1 MTKSKTSK
9 GKGSKKSKNSGRG
22 SNSWKKDRMGK
33 SGPRKEFV
41 KVEFT
46 RHIPVLLQSV
56 LEQLDLKKGQVFV
69 DCNLGD
75 GGHSEEIVKTLDGDI
90 TIAGFDLDQDA
101 IQRAGANLDK
111 ISKDLL
117 KKPNLIFINDNF
129 RNLKNALERVGI
141 EKADAILY
149 DLGLSSYELEES
161 GRGFSFKK
169 DEPLMMTFANG
180 KRFGE
185 QGGKGES
192 SEVSAEGDLN
202 RASEVNESFTAED
215 IINDWDEENIKT
227 IIESY
232 GEDKFAY
239 KIAKAIVKARAEGR
253 ITTTSALAELIKTSV
268 PSFARFGKTHP
279 ATKTFQ
285 ALRIAVND
293 ELNALNETLPQ
304 AVAKLNS
311 NGNLVVISYHSL
323 EDRIVKNAFKK
334 FEEDGLGKIL
344 TKRPIVPAENETD
357 ENPRSRSAKLRVFKK
372 A

>member
-1 MTKSKTSK
+1 MTKRKTSK
-9 GKGSKKSKNSGRG
+9 SKGGKKSKSNGRG
-22 SNSWKKDRMGK
+22 SNSWKKNR
-33 SGPRKEFV
+33 PRKEFV

-75 GGHSEEIVKTLDGDI
+75 GGHSEEIAKVLEGDI

-101 IQRAGANLDK
+101 IARASANFE
-111 ISKDLL
+111 IAFKDL
-117 KKPNLIFINDNF
+117 KNKPNIIFVNDNF
-129 RNLKNALERVGI
+129 RNLTKALNDKGI
-141 EKADAILY
+141 GQADAILY

-169 DEPLMMTFANG
+169 DEPLIMTFSNSRDMQVEGARG
-180 KRFGE
+180 AI
-185 QGGKGES
+185 GGDES
-192 SEVSAEGDLN
+192 VDGGGSSA
-202 RASEVNESFTAED
+202 SVQFTAED

-239 KIAKAIVKARAEGR
+239 KIAKAIVKARAEER
-253 ITTTSALAELIKTSV
+253 IKTTSRLAEIIKMAV

-285 ALRIAVND
+285 ALRIAIND
-293 ELNALNETLPQ
+293 ELSALNETLPQ
-304 AVAKLNS
+304 AIDKLNHD
-311 NGNLVVISYHSL
+311 GRLVVISYHSL
-323 EDRIVKNAFKK
+323 EDRIVKNMFKK
-334 FEEDGLGKIL
+334 FEEEGKGKIL
-344 TKRPIVPAENETD
+344 TKRPIVPTEDETD
-357 ENPRSRSAKLRVFKK
+357 ENPRARSAKLRVFKK
-372 A
+372 SA